1 MTKERTPKMPA
12 SRRSITRNHS
22 PYCESTGLMVQEG
35 FVAARVRA
43 LQGFS
48 NQAQIAHSPLTPC
61 PGLHVYKSRS
71 PPRPSLA
78 LKPVLTGTDM
88 PGTGTIKRFHK
99 GILSNDH
106 QTVVSASGGLA
117 RSSDA
122 APSFPLQEQQSS
134 LGPITPSRLYI
145 RGRGAENL
153 SQKLL
158 FKDTVPSLYAWRKQD
173 HIAAPNKPYGSL
185 SEVDQVDTMPE
196 ENSSPSEMAILSP
209 HAIQTDLVESRAT
222 WNCLPETSDHKRGYS
237 HKQALKPRGSIAE
250 KLSSMVE
257 RGWVGGDTFGKV
269 YNSDEFTAHAMES
282 GVHIRD
288 TSLDSRSESLS
299 ETPHVK
305 EVPSYSGSLSVS
317 SAETRSELQH
327 SVGQDVPPHVKQ
339 KEPKTFMY
347 RESQKRRQRQAKR
360 SPAINTT
367 QRSSSDFEIRY
378 LKTELATPTGQRRAW
393 TLHHLGRSRSN
404 HSQTQRE
411 APPTTWPTYARDYRS
426 SEPDHESTKSPPS
439 HEDAT
444 PKSGLDLT
452 ILRDEQLGQDS
463 AALSKVTV
471 LRRSS
476 SNTKDS
482 TRSASRSTSFFKL
495 FPWYKVAL
503 VDKQSVVQDLSKGG
517 CGNDRT
523 SRSTRAAQ
531 HDPPC
536 DEIEL
541 SGGISNSH
549 TFVEG
554 VECGHEEDKSAPKS
568 KTPPD
573 QGPLSQQAIDA
584 KTPYYKASSE
594 PFGQFMTSPQEMNER
609 QVLEQIRRAPERPQ
623 DSRATSLKITEGWLL
638 KNPHQVVE
646 DVIGQAQ
653 SQTRTG
659 PSGTQPRDPSRL
671 GSIDASFESP
681 TSGDVLQSLQ
691 PQWPVVKEL
700 SRMRSYTSS
709 YEDSVK
715 PNVDD
720 RTEQMSS
727 GSGTARPEKESVANP
742 NPSHQLRSKVVNV
755 SPKCTGTR
763 TDSSPASDHK
773 SDQHRPMHREPEGR
787 ANGIK
792 KIQVTVTF
800 DGAEE
805 LVIEATLKKK
815 DRQEHWRTMS

>member
-1 MTKERTPKMPA
+1 MTKERTLKMTI
-12 SRRSITRNHS
+12 SSTITRNHS
-22 PYCESTGLMVQEG
+22 PYCESTGPMVQEG

-48 NQAQIAHSPLTPC
+48 NQAQIEHSPLTPC

-88 PGTGTIKRFHK
+88 PGTGTIKRFHT
-99 GILSNDH
+99 GILSKDH
-106 QTVVSASGGLA
+106 RTVISASGGLA

-122 APSFPLQEQQSS
+122 APSFQLQEQQSS
-134 LGPITPSRLYI
+134 LGPTTPSRLYI
-145 RGRGAENL
+145 RGRGAENPP
-153 SQKLL
+153 QKLL
-158 FKDTVPSLYAWRKQD
+158 FKDTVPSLHAWRKQD
-173 HIAAPNKPYGSL
+173 HIAAPNKPYGPL
-185 SEVDQVDTMPE
+185 SEVDQVDNVPE
-196 ENSSPSEMAILSP
+196 ENSSPSEIAILSP
-209 HAIQTDLVESRAT
+209 HAIQTDLVEPRAT
-222 WNCLPETSDHKRGYS
+222 WNFLRQSSDHKRGYS
-237 HKQALKPRGSIAE
+237 HKQALKPRRSIAD

-269 YNSDEFTAHAMES
+269 YNGDEFTSHTMGS

-288 TSLDSRSESLS
+288 TRLDSRSDSSS
-299 ETPHVK
+299 ETPRLK
-305 EVPSYSGSLSVS
+305 KVPSYSGSLSVS
-317 SAETRSELQH
+317 IAERRSESQH
-327 SVGQDVPPHVKQ
+327 SVGQDVLPHVKQ
-339 KEPKTFMY
+339 KEPRNFMY
-347 RESQKRRQRQAKR
+347 SGSQKRRQRQARR
-360 SPAINTT
+360 SPAINTA
-367 QRSSSDFEIRY
+367 QRSSSDFEVRY

-404 HSQTQRE
+404 HSQIQRE
-411 APPTTWPTYARDYRS
+411 ALPGTWPNDARDYRS
-426 SEPDHESTKSPPS
+426 SKQDHESTKSPPS

-444 PKSGLDLT
+444 SKSGLDLT
-452 ILRDEQLGQDS
+452 IPRDEQLGQDS

-482 TRSASRSTSFFKL
+482 TRSASRSTSFLKK

-503 VDKQSVVQDLSKGG
+503 VDKQSVVQHLSKGG
-517 CGNDRT
+517 RGNDET
-523 SRSTRAAQ
+523 SRSTRPAQ
-531 HDPPC
+531 HDPTS

-541 SGGISNSH
+541 SGRVSKSH

-554 VECGHEEDKSAPKS
+554 VECGHDEDENAPKS
-568 KTPPD
+568 KTPPN
-573 QGPLSQQAIDA
+573 QGPLGQQAIDA
-584 KTPYYKASSE
+584 RTPYYKASSE
-594 PFGQFMTSPQEMNER
+594 PCGQLMTSPQEMNER

-623 DSRATSLKITEGWLL
+623 GSRATSLKITEGWLL
-638 KNPHQVVE
+638 KNSHQVVK
-646 DVIGQAQ
+646 DVIGHAQ
-653 SQTRTG
+653 SPTRTG

-671 GSIDASFESP
+671 GSMDPSFESP

-691 PQWPVVKEL
+691 PQWPAVKEL

-709 YEDSVK
+709 YADSVK

-720 RTEQMSS
+720 RPEQVSS
-727 GSGTARPEKESVANP
+727 GSGTARPEQESAANP
-742 NPSHQLRSKVVNV
+742 DPSHQLRSKVVNL

-773 SDQHRPMHREPEGR
+773 SDQHRPVHREPEGR
-787 ANGIK
+787 AKGIK

-805 LVIEATLKKK
+805 LVIEATLKKQ
-815 DRQEHWRTMS
+815 DRQEHWRTKS